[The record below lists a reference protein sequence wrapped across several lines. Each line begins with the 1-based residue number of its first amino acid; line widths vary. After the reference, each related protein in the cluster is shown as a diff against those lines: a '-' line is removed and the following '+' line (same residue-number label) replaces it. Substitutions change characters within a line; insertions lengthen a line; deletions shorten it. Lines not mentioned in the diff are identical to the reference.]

1 MSITRYKYFEKVA
14 RLGTIREAAEAL
26 HVAPSAVSRQI
37 AQLEYE
43 NDIALF
49 ERHARGMNL
58 TSAGEILFAHARGLL
73 DHHESARSEIS
84 DLKGLRRGEVRVW
97 TIEGM
102 VKDFVVPIIADFQEQ
117 YPGILISLEVAST
130 DLITNALMSDDADIG
145 ILFNPQSLRG
155 LAVAASVNDPL
166 HVVVSPSHPAAALD
180 KIRIEDLPN
189 WRIALADETFGIRH
203 ILDQVTVE
211 LNVEIIPSLLTNS
224 IEALR
229 SYARSAKGIAIL
241 TPLSVRQDVQLGL
254 LKAIPVVLP
263 DHHTSS
269 LKICTR
275 KDRTNAMATQKL
287 LDTLSGA
294 FEHIAP

>member
-14 RLGTIREAAEAL
+14 RLGSIREAAEAL

-58 TSAGEILFAHARGLL
+58 TSAGKILLAHVRGLL
-73 DHHESARSEIS
+73 DHYESARSEIS
-84 DLKGLRRGEVRVW
+84 DLKGLRRGDVRVW

-102 VKDFVVPIIADFQEQ
+102 VKDFVVPVIADFQEQ
-117 YPGILISLEVAST
+117 YPGIFISLEVAST
-130 DLITNALMSDDADIG
+130 DLIINALMSDDADIG
-145 ILFNPQSLRG
+145 ILFDPQSLRG
-155 LAVAASVNDPL
+155 LAVAASINDPL
-166 HVVVSPSHPAAALD
+166 HVVVSPSHPAAALN
-180 KIRIEDLPN
+180 KIRIEDLSN
-189 WRIALADETFGIRH
+189 WRIALPDETFGIRH
-203 ILDQVTVE
+203 ILDQVSVE
-211 LNVEIIPSLLTNS
+211 LNVEIVPSLLTNS

-229 SYARSAKGIAIL
+229 SFARSAKGIAIL

-263 DHHTSS
+263 DHHISS
-269 LKICTR
+269 LKICSR
-275 KDRTNAMATQKL
+275 KDRTNAVATQKL

-294 FEHIAP
+294 FEHIAQ